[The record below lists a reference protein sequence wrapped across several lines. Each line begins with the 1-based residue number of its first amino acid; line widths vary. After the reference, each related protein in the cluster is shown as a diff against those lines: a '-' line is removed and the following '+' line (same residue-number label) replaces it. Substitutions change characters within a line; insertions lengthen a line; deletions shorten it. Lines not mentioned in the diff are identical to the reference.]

1 MLKID
6 LAIYD
11 KNQQLVLTV
20 ETKRLTGMTD
30 DWARQ
35 LRRNL
40 IAHGYP
46 RAKYFLLAT
55 PDKLFLWVGENNG
68 IEATDPNYVAD
79 ANEILGSIYSE
90 YGTSVNDA
98 SAFIFE
104 QVVSRWLRSV
114 MYPSPADSVKLPEWL
129 NASGLESAILQG
141 DFQVEIA
148 A

>member
-30 DWARQ
+30 EWARQ

-46 RAKYFLLAT
+46 EAKYFLLAT
-55 PDKLFLWVGENNG
+55 PDKFFLWLGVNNG
-68 IEATDPNYVAD
+68 IEPTRPDYVAE
-79 ANEILGSIYSE
+79 AIQVLGPIYAE
-90 YGTSVNDA
+90 YGTTPDDA
-98 SAFIFE
+98 SSFIFG
-104 QVVSRWLRSV
+104 QVVSRWLKSV
-114 MYPSPADSVKLPEWL
+114 MYPGYSDSVKMPEWTDE
-129 NASGLESAILQG
+129 SGLAKAIFQG
-141 DFQVEIA
+141 DFQAEIA